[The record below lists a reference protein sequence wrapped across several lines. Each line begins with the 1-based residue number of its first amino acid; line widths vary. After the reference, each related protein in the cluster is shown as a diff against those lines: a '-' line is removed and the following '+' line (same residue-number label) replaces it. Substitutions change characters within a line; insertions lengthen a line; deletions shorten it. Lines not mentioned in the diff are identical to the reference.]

1 MSCSRTTT
9 SSKGPRSVSRP
20 TDRPTVGVIV
30 PAMNSSDFI
39 DQALGSVAMQTRPV
53 DQIVVVDDCSDDD
66 TVRRV
71 ERWSGVLPLTLVRNT
86 RRLGVWG
93 ARGTGIERLG
103 TDLVCQLDGDDAFLP
118 HHVEAMCDAY
128 DASPGLISPRPLTW
142 TGRGPF
148 VPGTYTK
155 GRLPLPGDQLVQL
168 LAQNYV
174 VVGALYS
181 RALYDKV
188 GGFRQIAYGEEWD
201 LWLRLVAAGA
211 VVSKPADPS
220 YVYRVR
226 SSSYAGGFARNEAET
241 EVLGRFLAETGDP
254 RLRRAVKIA
263 LLQRT
268 GTDGLPEAHDPLA
281 AAGVDAAVLT
291 RAGLG
296 RDHLVYVR
304 RDPDL
309 GWVLSGRDEE
319 TGGPATAVIAD
330 DGRPVLR
337 MTGGQNDCEV
347 TFVEDELLRR
357 DTSSLRDVLRC

>member
-1 MSCSRTTT
+1 M
-9 SSKGPRSVSRP
+9 PRPS
-20 TDRPTVGVIV
+20 DRPTVGVIV

-53 DQIVVVDDCSDDD
+53 DRVVVVDDCSDDD

-71 ERWSGVLPLTLVRNT
+71 ERWSGVLPLTLVRNP

-93 ARGTGIERLG
+93 ARGTGIERLD

-128 DASPGLISPRPLTW
+128 DACPGLISPRPLTW

-148 VPGTYTK
+148 VPATYTK

-174 VVGALYS
+174 VVGAMYS
-181 RALYDKV
+181 RELYDKV

-226 SSSYAGGFARNEAET
+226 ASSYAGGFARNEAET
-241 EVLGRFLAETGDP
+241 EVLGRFLAEADDP
-254 RLRRAVKIA
+254 RLRRAAKIA

-268 GTDGLPEAHDPLA
+268 GPDGLPAAPEPLVA
-281 AAGVDAAVLT
+281 AVPDAAVLA
-291 RAGLG
+291 RAGLE
-296 RDHLVYVR
+296 RDHLVYGR

-309 GWVLSGRDEE
+309 GWVLAGRDAE
-319 TGGPATAVIAD
+319 TGGPATAVIAE

-337 MTGGQNDCEV
+337 MTGAGNDYEV

-357 DTSSLRDVLRC
+357 DPSSLRDVLRC